1 MNVAAMKKKNEEFA
15 LLQQELTKKVQVIKA
30 NKTTISQYVEQIDK
44 LSSNNSKLG
53 KDLSAMEATNQKAL
67 KDLTSLKLVLSNKEK
82 VN

>member
-15 LLQQELTKKVQVIKA
+15 LLQQELYNKYQVFLA
-30 NKTTISQYVEQIDK
+30 NNLSQYVEQIDQ
-44 LSSNNSKLG
+44 LSSSNSKLG

-67 KDLTSLKLVLSNKEK
+67 KDLTTLKLVLSNKEK

>member
-30 NKTTISQYVEQIDK
+30 NKTTISQYVEQIDQ
-44 LSSNNSKLG
+44 LSSSNSKLG

-67 KDLTSLKLVLSNKEK
+67 KDLTTLKLVLSNKEK